1 MGNTWY
7 INCRGRY
14 QQLYLKQSQP
24 TKSTTE
30 VGDDRLL
37 QQFHREFMHQ
47 TLFPFQVSNVHQQLP
62 RSAKNL
68 KIFPFQFILDDS
80 IM

>member
-7 INCRGRY
+7 IDCRGRY
-14 QQLYLKQSQP
+14 KQLCLKQSQP

-37 QQFHREFMHQ
+37 Q
-47 TLFPFQVSNVHQQLP
+47 
-62 RSAKNL
+62 
-68 KIFPFQFILDDS
+68 
-80 IM
+80 